1 MSWLANKKLKRSV
14 IAFLATVITLAVL
27 VALLPYGLKWG
38 ITSWLEDQ
46 GVEAEIEAIKL
57 KLYDGIV
64 QIKAA
69 KGSNSA
75 GDGFEIGEA
84 AIHVAWKPLWD
95 KHLAITKIS
104 FKHFKLDVVETRD
117 GVLSVGGVALLSE
130 GVKPQEQEAQRHPE
144 ENPWRIVLGEVEL
157 ADIQLCHRVVG
168 QKIAASKSEPEPAA
182 EAPTEAEPITVS
194 HEEEILRQNACLQL
208 EEMQWQG
215 EVIYPASKVG
225 TAQED
230 IPLHVNGNLE
240 LKQLDIDDLKRKRE
254 YLGFKSLSLENVQ
267 LAGLQD
273 ITIQKLRLQ
282 EIRALIEGASGGS
295 QRSGD
300 EIVTL
305 KALFV
310 SPLNIKNLS
319 AIEVGLLNFVG
330 PDVQVQRGES
340 GSWRIKDWL
349 PEKQTIDS
357 AKGKQPA
364 RQLQLKVKELNFTE
378 NGHAVFYD
386 ASLDPPFR
394 LEAKTINIKVLDIDN
409 MQPNKKSPA
418 AVDLII
424 GKHGAIHLEGHTVVF
439 AKRPTFDLSG
449 SIKGLDLR
457 PTTSYTRR
465 YIGHRIKHGQ
475 LDMDLKLK
483 ADNGV
488 LDSVLNLQLY
498 KFELEALSPEDQKE
512 LDTSM
517 GVPVNT
523 ALALLRDK
531 DGAIRLKL
539 PITGD
544 ITNPDFDPSDAI
556 FQAMSKSLT
565 TAVINYY
572 TPFGLV
578 TGAGLV
584 LDLATALQ
592 FDPVIFETGKGELEP
607 SHLAYLDNLAK
618 LLNERPGVRL
628 ILCGRVN
635 LADHQVLFPFK
646 KARPQA
652 QSPTD
657 KDATAPP
664 ARKLTRQEQQALVN
678 LAMQRAEGIKD
689 YLIQAGKVSAD
700 RLILCD
706 PVVELQVEYIS
717 GVEIA
722 L

>member
-1 MSWLANKKLKRSV
+1 MSWLANKKLKRSIIV
-14 IAFLATVITLAVL
+14 LLATVITLAVL

-46 GVEAEIEAIKL
+46 GVRAEIEAIKL
-57 KLYDGIV
+57 RLYDGIV
-64 QIKAA
+64 QVKAA
-69 KGSNSA
+69 KGNNSA
-75 GDGFEIGEA
+75 GYGFEVGEA
-84 AIHVAWKPLWD
+84 AIHFAWKPLWD
-95 KHLAITKIS
+95 KRLALTKIS
-104 FKHFKLDVVETRD
+104 FKHIKLDVVETRD
-117 GVLSVGGVALLSE
+117 GLLSVGGIVLPSE
-130 GVKPQEQEAQRHPE
+130 GTKPQAQEAQRQPE

-157 ADIQLCHRVVG
+157 ADIQLCHRILH

-182 EAPTEAEPITVS
+182 EASTDAERLAVS

-215 EVIYPASKVG
+215 EVIYPASKVDA
-225 TAQED
+225 AQED
-230 IPLHVNGNLE
+230 IPLHVSGNLA

-254 YLGFKSLSLENVQ
+254 YLGFKSLSLENIQ

-273 ITIQKLRLQ
+273 ITIQKLQLQ
-282 EIRALIEGASGGS
+282 EIRALVEGTSGAS
-295 QRSGD
+295 QHSGD

-319 AIEVGLLNFVG
+319 AIEIGLLNFVG

-349 PEKQTIDS
+349 PEKQTTAS

-394 LEAKTINIKVLDIDN
+394 VEAKTINIKVLDIDN
-409 MQPNKKSPA
+409 TQPDKKSPA
-418 AVDLII
+418 TVDLII
-424 GKHGAIHLEGHTVVF
+424 GKHGALHLEGHTVVF

-449 SIKGLDLR
+449 SVKGLDLR
-457 PTTSYTRR
+457 PTTSYTSR

-475 LDMDLKLK
+475 LDMDLKVK
-483 ADNGV
+483 VDNGV

-544 ITNPDFDPSDAI
+544 INNPDFDPSDAI
-556 FQAMSKSLT
+556 FQAMSKSMT
-565 TAVINYY
+565 TAVINFY

-578 TGAGLV
+578 TAAGMV
-584 LDLATALQ
+584 LDLTTALQ
-592 FDPVIFETGKGELEP
+592 FDPVIFETGKGELAQ

-618 LLNERPGVRL
+618 LLNERPGVHL

-635 LADHQVLFPFK
+635 LADHQVLFPSK
-646 KARPQA
+646 KARPQELS
-652 QSPTD
+652 QTD

-664 ARKLTRQEQQALVN
+664 ARKLTQQEQQALVN
-678 LAMQRAEGIKD
+678 LATQRAEGIKD
-689 YLIQAGKVSAD
+689 YLIQAGKVTAD